1 MEKFPQD
8 VQLEHVNLVLEL
20 LITLNEHEEALE
32 LLCKRCGAKFESDLP
47 GSEISQMNH
56 EEQLKVFKKVNLPPN
71 TPVDIHAKLIVV
83 LLNLQAS
90 HLAWPLAQPLV
101 ALQVNEYGDLMLDI
115 AEAFMSQNLFQ
126 EAVGFLKQLV
136 ENENY
141 SKAAVWLRYDMN
153 NNFCHISEFLLTK
166 INY

>member
-1 MEKFPQD
+1 MHERGDIEAAKKAIVDAMEKFPHD

-32 LLCKRCGAKFESDLP
+32 LLCKRCGAKFESDLS

-101 ALQVNEYGDLMLDI
+101 GLQVIFEYSEIFFSLNRFIYL
-115 AEAFMSQNLFQ
+115 
-126 EAVGFLKQLV
+126 
-136 ENENY
+136 
-141 SKAAVWLRYDMN
+141 
-153 NNFCHISEFLLTK
+153 ISRVFFFITGQ
-166 INY
+166 

>member
-1 MEKFPQD
+1 MEKFPHD

-20 LITLNEHEEALE
+20 FITLNEHEEALE
-32 LLCKRCGAKFESDLP
+32 LLCKRCGAKFESDLS

-101 ALQVNEYGDLMLDI
+101 GLQVIFEYSEKKKSPSVHEITQQVRILFSRCTQFC
-115 AEAFMSQNLFQ
+115 AAF
-126 EAVGFLKQLV
+126 
-136 ENENY
+136 
-141 SKAAVWLRYDMN
+141 
-153 NNFCHISEFLLTK
+153 
-166 INY
+166 